1 MIEKQPLNIDEIVY
15 QWIVRKINL
24 CSFETSKGTSV
35 TIDNVQKIISKHIKE
50 FLDDLPQ
57 ESTYE
62 KTTVPNVLLYESW
75 YKEWLERWRQIGNK
89 EWWKLGREDIKK
101 ETLKLKKLR
110 EKTLRKRKWC
120 SYEEEWC
127 MLTIIN
133 DLETLLS
140 PTDTK

>member
-1 MIEKQPLNIDEIVY
+1 MTEKQPDLFNIL
-15 QWIVRKINL
+15 VRSSEEDWTWYVLI
-24 CSFETSKGTSV
+24 EHSKLKS
-35 TIDNVQKIISKHIKE
+35 ILKKH
-50 FLDDLPQ
+50 LPQDSLTTLTQ

-62 KTTVPNVLLYESW
+62 KTTVPNVLLYESG

-101 ETLKLKKLR
+101 KTLKLKKLR

-120 SYEEEWC
+120 SYEEERC

-140 PTDTK
+140 PKD